1 MDETWR
7 SSEYDLFPKLAR
19 LRVPTL
25 VIHGERDL
33 IPVECA
39 RHIAETVPGAR
50 LVVLGEA
57 GHFSYIDAPD
67 AVRAAVVDFLT

>member
-7 SSEYDLFPKLAR
+7 SSEYDLFPELAR

-39 RHIAETVPGAR
+39 RHIVEAIPGAR

-57 GHFSYIDAPD
+57 GHFSYLDAPD
-67 AVRAAVVDFLT
+67 AVREGVVEFIA